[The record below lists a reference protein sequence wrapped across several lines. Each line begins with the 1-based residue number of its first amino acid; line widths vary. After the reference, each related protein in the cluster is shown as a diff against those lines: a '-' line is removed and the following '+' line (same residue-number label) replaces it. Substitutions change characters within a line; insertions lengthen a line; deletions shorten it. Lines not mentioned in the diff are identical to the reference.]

1 MKKIDEIKDYAKHYT
16 DKDFLEKILHYA
28 KAAGINVIYVGLL
41 LFYTLQNP
49 SLPKKLKG
57 LVMGS
62 LGYFILPIDLIPDF
76 IPMAG
81 YTDDLAVL
89 LAAMGVVAMYIDDE
103 SKEKSKSKLKDLFG
117 DYDEDLLK
125 GINDKINKRKKEKKE
140 KRKAKDEL

>member
-1 MKKIDEIKDYAKHYT
+1 MKNIDKIKDYAKHYS
-16 DKDFLEKILHYA
+16 DKEFLEKILNYA

-41 LFYTLQNP
+41 LFYTLENP
-49 SLPKKLKG
+49 NLPKKLKA

-81 YTDDLAVL
+81 YTDDLTVL
-89 LAAMGVVAMYIDDE
+89 LAAIGVVAMYIDDE

-117 DYDEDLLK
+117 NYDEDLLK
-125 GINDKINKRKKEKKE
+125 GINDKIGKKSKKES
-140 KRKAKDEL
+140 

>member
-1 MKKIDEIKDYAKHYT
+1 MKKLEEIKEYAKHYS
-16 DKDFLEKILHYA
+16 DKDFLEKILNYA

-49 SLPKKLKG
+49 NLPKKLKA

-81 YTDDLAVL
+81 YTDDLTVL
-89 LAAMGVVAMYIDDE
+89 LAAIGVVAMYIDDE
-103 SKEKSKSKLKDLFG
+103 SKEKSKAKLKDLFG
-117 DYDEDLLK
+117 DYDEDILK
-125 GINDKINKRKKEKKE
+125 GINKKINKKSKEESENKE
-140 KRKAKDEL
+140 I